1 VVLYIHFI
9 LIIQKIDLNRTQ
21 YSIVIYKKMSSSTE
35 SAQAMIINATV
46 FNPAKDVKYTKPKV
60 NPSGGKSIGICNSH
74 TNKSLYLS
82 TPLMLTWGAQQFVD
96 EKTGKVSYSMSLQF
110 PGDDYKTDATDKML
124 KAIVDFEKKIKEDAI
139 KNSKEWLNKTKMSE
153 EVVDALFHPMLKYPK
168 DKNSGEPDL
177 TRSPTLNVKIGCW
190 ENKFNCE
197 IYDTEQNLLFPNE
210 DTPELGPVELIPKQT
225 NAAVVLQCG
234 GLWFA
239 NGKFG
244 CTWKLFQAVVKPRSS
259 MKGKCMISLS
269 VDDKTLLDKRSSEP
283 EEDEDH
289 DIPPTVTSTATLTVA
304 EDSDDESQPEPVKP
318 KPVVAPVVEPVV
330 VPEPVKVAEP
340 QPVVAAEPVKK
351 VVKKVVKKKTGDE

>member
-1 VVLYIHFI
+1 
-9 LIIQKIDLNRTQ
+9 
-21 YSIVIYKKMSSSTE
+21 MSSNTE

-46 FNPAKDVKYTKPKV
+46 FNPAKDVKYTKPKI

-96 EKTGKVSYSMSLQF
+96 DKTGKVSYSMSLQF
-110 PGDDYKTDATDKML
+110 PGDDYKTEATDKML
-124 KAIVDFEKKIKEDAI
+124 KAIIDFEKKIKEDAI

-168 DKNSGEPDL
+168 DKNSGEPDV

-190 ENKFNCE
+190 DNKFNCE
-197 IYDTEQNLLFPNE
+197 IYDTEQRLLFPNE

-269 VDDKTLLDKRSSEP
+269 SNDKSALNSAVESDNEA
-283 EEDEDH
+283 DDH
-289 DIPPTVTSTATLTVA
+289 DIPVTTSSNTLTVA
-304 EDSDDESQPEPVKP
+304 DDSDDEAPAPVQTQAVKVAD
-318 KPVVAPVVEPVV
+318 PVVAALA
-330 VPEPVKVAEP
+330 PEPVKVAEP
-340 QPVVAAEPVKK
+340 VVSSDPTATPVKK
-351 VVKKVVKKKTGDE
+351 IVKKVVKKKTGEE

>member
-1 VVLYIHFI
+1 
-9 LIIQKIDLNRTQ
+9 
-21 YSIVIYKKMSSSTE
+21 MSSNTE

-46 FNPAKDVKYTKPKV
+46 FNPAKDVKYTKPKI

-96 EKTGKVSYSMSLQF
+96 DKTGKVSYSMSLQF

-124 KAIVDFEKKIKEDAI
+124 KAIIDFEKKIKEDAI

-168 DKNSGEPDL
+168 DKNSGEPDV

-190 ENKFNCE
+190 DNKFNCE
-197 IYDTEQNLLFPNE
+197 IYDTEQRLLFPNE

-269 VDDKTLLDKRSSEP
+269 SNDKSALNAAAESDNEA
-283 EEDEDH
+283 DDH
-289 DIPPTVTSTATLTVA
+289 DIPVTASSTSLTVA
-304 EDSDDESQPEPVKP
+304 DDSDDEAPAPTPVQTQAVKVAD
-318 KPVVAPVVEPVV
+318 PVVATPAQA
-330 VPEPVKVAEP
+330 PE
-340 QPVVAAEPVKK
+340 PVVAADPTATPVKK
-351 VVKKVVKKKTGDE
+351 IVKKVVKKKTGEE

>member
-1 VVLYIHFI
+1 
-9 LIIQKIDLNRTQ
+9 
-21 YSIVIYKKMSSSTE
+21 MSSNTE
-35 SAQAMIINATV
+35 SAQAMIINATQ

-60 NPSGGKSIGICNSH
+60 NSSGGKSIGICNSH

-96 EKTGKVSYSMSLQF
+96 DKTGKVSYSMSLQF

-124 KAIVDFEKKIKEDAI
+124 KGIIDFEKKIKEDAI

-177 TRSPTLNVKIGCW
+177 TRSPTLNVKIGYW
-190 ENKFNCE
+190 DNKFNCE
-197 IYDTEQNLLFPNE
+197 IYDTEQRLLFPNE

-269 VDDKTLLDKRSSEP
+269 TTDKSALNSAVESDNEA
-283 EEDEDH
+283 DDH
-289 DIPPTVTSTATLTVA
+289 DIPVTASSATLTVA
-304 EDSDDESQPEPVKP
+304 DDSDDEAP
-318 KPVVAPVVEPVV
+318 APVQTQAVKVADPVV
-330 VPEPVKVAEP
+330 VTQSPEPVKVAEP
-340 QPVVAAEPVKK
+340 VVESDPVATPVKK
-351 VVKKVVKKKTGDE
+351 IVKKVVKKKTGEE

>member
-1 VVLYIHFI
+1 
-9 LIIQKIDLNRTQ
+9 
-21 YSIVIYKKMSSSTE
+21 MSSTTE
-35 SAQAMIINATV
+35 SAQAMIINATQ

-60 NPSGGKSIGICNSH
+60 NSSGGKSIGICNSH

-96 EKTGKVSYSMSLQF
+96 DKTGKVSYSMSLQF

-124 KAIVDFEKKIKEDAI
+124 KAIIDFEKKIKDDAI

-168 DKNSGEPDL
+168 DKNTGEPDL

-190 ENKFNCE
+190 DNKFNCE
-197 IYDTEQNLLFPNE
+197 IYDTEQRLLFPND

-225 NAAVVLQCG
+225 IAAVVLQCG

-269 VDDKTLLDKRSSEP
+269 STDKSTLNSVVESDN
-283 EEDEDH
+283 DADDH
-289 DIPPTVTSTATLTVA
+289 DIPVNVTSNTLTVA
-304 EDSDDESQPEPVKP
+304 EDSDDEASAPVPPLPSSTQTQSVRVADPVVATPAPAPTPAPEPVKDTDP
-318 KPVVAPVVEPVV
+318 IVASETLS
-330 VPEPVKVAEP
+330 A
-340 QPVVAAEPVKK
+340 PVKK
-351 VVKKVVKKKTGDE
+351 VVKKVVKKKE